1 MFEVLVFPVVVRVFL
16 TRNICEYKKRGGGT
30 IGRKLEKW
38 SNMVGLKKSV
48 QVIALCLTATP
59 PLSPTMSH
67 SLLRALRTKLFFLSF
82 PVLDS
87 GGGEDQF
94 AGILV
99 IVLIR
104 KIVKMV

>member
-16 TRNICEYKKRGGGT
+16 TRNICEYKKKGGN

-87 GGGEDQF
+87 GGGKDQF

-104 KIVKMV
+104 KVVKMV

>member
-16 TRNICEYKKRGGGT
+16 TRNICEYKKRGGN

-67 SLLRALRTKLFFLSF
+67 SLLRNLRTKLFFLSF

-87 GGGEDQF
+87 GGE
-94 AGILV
+94 
-99 IVLIR
+99 
-104 KIVKMV
+104 